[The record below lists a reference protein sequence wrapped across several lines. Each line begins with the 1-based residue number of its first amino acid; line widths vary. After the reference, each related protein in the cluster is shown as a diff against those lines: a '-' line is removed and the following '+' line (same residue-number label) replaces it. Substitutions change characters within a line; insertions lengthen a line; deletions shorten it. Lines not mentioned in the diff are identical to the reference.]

1 MSCQREEKQ
10 RVAEKVKYKASNLR
24 KKSKSKKR
32 QGNCEKRT
40 VDMSN
45 WFAAVRAF

>member
-24 KKSKSKKR
+24 KKAKVKR
-32 QGNCEKRT
+32 GKEI
-40 VDMSN
+40 
-45 WFAAVRAF
+45 VRKEL